1 MFIYVYNIFTVITHT
16 YIYNFFFR
24 NSNVMVTFINGRREN
39 VTILG
44 IDEYGYLLVQGTKGM
59 FSVHSDGNSFDVLKG
74 LIVPK

>member
-1 MFIYVYNIFTVITHT
+1 
-16 YIYNFFFR
+16 
-24 NSNVMVTFINGRREN
+24 MVTFINGRREN

-44 IDEYGYLLVQGTKGM
+44 IDEYGYLLVQGKKGM